1 MGVDLHT
8 LKVST
13 TGAKVGEWS
22 FALSGCPTVRG
33 RWEDREKGLVF
44 FEVDGDGSLPDVPA
58 IIESV
63 IGEIEVHLAT
73 LKASLAEVEARED
86 SPAKSSKID
95 LLKIDLLKQKIA
107 SVEKV
112 IPLVE
117 PARFSLK
124 V

>member
-13 TGAKVGEWS
+13 TGAKVGQWS

-44 FEVDGDGSLPDVPA
+44 FEVDGDGSLPDVPM

-63 IGEIEVHLAT
+63 IDEIGKHLAT
-73 LKASLAEVEARED
+73 LKARLAEVEARED
-86 SPAKSSKID
+86 SSVWSSKID
-95 LLKIDLLKQKIA
+95 LLNQEIA
-107 SVEKV
+107 AVEKV
-112 IPLVE
+112 SPLVE

-124 V
+124 